1 MIDDGPWGRGHNAEA
16 AQLEREADAG
26 TSLSDRIRQWD
37 DWVEDE
43 DEDQEEARRPF
54 DAGIMLAVAKVLERW
69 DEEHPVITKAGEVE
83 EAIKELRD
91 TVEAV
96 LDGSGAFPEDDP
108 SEESGPS
115 EEVQA

>member
-1 MIDDGPWGRGHNAEA
+1 MTTE
-16 AQLEREADAG
+16 
-26 TSLSDRIRQWD
+26 TKSLSDRIHQWD

-69 DEEHPVITKAGEVE
+69 ESGDLA
-83 EAIKELRD
+83 EAMRDLTD

-96 LDGSGAFPEDDP
+96 LDGSGAFYV
-108 SEESGPS
+108 EEEG
-115 EEVQA
+115 VQS

>member
-1 MIDDGPWGRGHNAEA
+1 MTEDA
-16 AQLEREADAG
+16 AQSERLA

-43 DEDQEEARRPF
+43 DEGQEEARRPF

-69 DEEHPVITKAGEVE
+69 ESGDDLA
-83 EAIKELRD
+83 EAMRDLTD

-96 LDGSGAFPEDDP
+96 LDGSGAFPDEEEEAP

-115 EEVQA
+115 EEVQR